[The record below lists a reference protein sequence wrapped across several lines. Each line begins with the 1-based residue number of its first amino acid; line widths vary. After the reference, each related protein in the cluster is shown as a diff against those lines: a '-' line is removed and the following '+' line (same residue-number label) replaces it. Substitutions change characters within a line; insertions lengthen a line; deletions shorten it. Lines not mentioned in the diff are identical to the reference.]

1 MRLHRKTD
9 PALFLMLPLAV
20 YILVVIIPII
30 SSVYYSFMDWNGIT
44 EMKYAGFS
52 NFKKLFSDRNLIT
65 CFENNLKY
73 SAVATVFQVGG
84 GLVLAIL
91 LQYVKKGQN
100 LLRVLLFTPTVISG
114 MAMSQT
120 FKKLLAISP
129 DGVVN
134 ALLGAIGLSNLKTA
148 FLADMD
154 LTLYV
159 VAIVE
164 SVRFCGLYMVVF
176 HAAFSSIGKE
186 IIEAAAIDGST
197 NWKTL
202 IHIQLPMIK
211 RTTINCVML
220 AIIGTLKA
228 FEGPFVLTNS
238 GLGWATELMSTY
250 IYKTAFNSS
259 NYGYASVLSLFL
271 VVECIIAYGIINRI
285 TRQKEDAQ

>member
-1 MRLHRKTD
+1 MRLHKKTD

-20 YILVVIIPII
+20 YTLVVIIPII

-44 EMKYAGFS
+44 EMKYAGFR
-52 NFKKLFSDRNLIT
+52 NFKKLFSDRDLIT
-65 CFENNLKY
+65 CFTNNLKY

-84 GLVLAIL
+84 GLILAVL
-91 LQYVKKGQN
+91 LQCVKKGQN

-154 LTLYV
+154 ITLYV

-164 SVRFCGLYMVVF
+164 SIRFCGLYMVVF
-176 HAAFSSIGKE
+176 HAAFSSIGRDV
-186 IIEAAAIDGST
+186 IEAAAIDGST
-197 NWKTL
+197 NWKTM

-211 RTTINCVML
+211 GTIINCVML

-228 FEGPFVLTNS
+228 FEGPFVLTN
-238 GLGWATELMSTY
+238 GGPAWATELMSTY

-271 VVECIIAYGIINRI
+271 VVECIIAYGIINRL
-285 TRQKEDAQ
+285 TRQKEDA